1 MIILTGGAG
10 FIGSNILAALTA
22 QGRSDVL
29 VVDSLGTGDKW
40 KNLLGLSFLDIVS
53 KHTFRGQLSNN
64 WGKVETV
71 IHMGACSATTEADAD
86 YLYDNNYRYS
96 VDVARFAFDRG
107 ARFIYASSA
116 ATYGKGELG
125 FNDETRNLRPLNMYG
140 YSKHLFD
147 EWIRDQGLEGSCVGL
162 KFFNVYGMNEAHKGN
177 QASMILKAFGQI
189 RNTGRVQLFKS
200 NSPEYPDGGQIRDF
214 VYVKDCV
221 SVVLNC
227 LANPKVN
234 GIVNLGTGLGR
245 TWNHLAHAV
254 FDAMNMEPMITYIDI
269 PEELSSQYQNYTQAD
284 VTKLMTLLPD
294 FRFHT
299 LEEGVTDYVRGYLK
313 T

>member
-22 QGRSDVL
+22 QGISDVL
-29 VVDSLGTGDKW
+29 VVDSLGTGEKW
-40 KNLLGLSFLDIVS
+40 KNILGSSFLDIVS

-189 RNTGRVQLFKS
+189 RNTGCTWRQVLRVCM
-200 NSPEYPDGGQIRDF
+200 Y
-214 VYVKDCV
+214 
-221 SVVLNC
+221 
-227 LANPKVN
+227 
-234 GIVNLGTGLGR
+234 
-245 TWNHLAHAV
+245 
-254 FDAMNMEPMITYIDI
+254 
-269 PEELSSQYQNYTQAD
+269 
-284 VTKLMTLLPD
+284 
-294 FRFHT
+294 
-299 LEEGVTDYVRGYLK
+299 
-313 T
+313 

>member
-53 KHTFRGQLSNN
+53 KHTFRSQLSND
-64 WGKVETV
+64 WGKVEAV

-116 ATYGKGELG
+116 ATYGKGEQG
-125 FNDETRNLRPLNMYG
+125 FNDETRSLRPLNMYG

-162 KFFNVYGMNEAHKGN
+162 KFFNVYGRNEAHKGN
-177 QASMILKAFGQI
+177 QASMILKAFDQI

-200 NSPEYPDGGQIRDF
+200 NSPEYADGGQIRDF
-214 VYVKDCV
+214 VYVNDCV
-221 SVVLNC
+221 SVVLHC
-227 LANPKVN
+227 LTNPNVN
-234 GIVNLGTGLGR
+234 GIVNLGTGIGR

-254 FDAMNMEPMITYIDI
+254 FNAMNMEPAITYIDI

-284 VTKLMTLLPD
+284 ITKLMALLPEL
-294 FRFHT
+294 RFHT